1 MDALFWGLGERKWDD
16 LKILPESLRKQ
27 TGVVFAE
34 EVNRLVVSRHCVLQ
48 HMLLKQINFNL
59 LVQQKEPLFRTE

>member
-1 MDALFWGLGERKWDD
+1 MDALIWGLGKRSWDD

-27 TGVVFAE
+27 TGVVFE
-34 EVNRLVVSRHCVLQ
+34 EVNRLVVSRHCVFQ
-48 HMLLKQINFNL
+48 HMVLKQINFNL